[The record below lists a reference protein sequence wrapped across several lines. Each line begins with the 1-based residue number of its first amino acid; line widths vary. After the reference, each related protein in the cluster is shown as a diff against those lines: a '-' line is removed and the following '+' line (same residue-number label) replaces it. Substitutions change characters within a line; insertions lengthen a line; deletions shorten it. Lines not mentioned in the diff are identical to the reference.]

1 MNQKTIFVRA
11 SRESRHDER
20 MHDFFDRLQKRLH
33 PHSDLVAIARGVIL
47 AFAIQVT
54 GEGLDYLVR
63 VCLARWMGIAQYGI
77 YEYVLAWGLM
87 LAILAELGL
96 PTAMLRLVAQYRVQQ
111 QWGLLRGAVR
121 GSWAI
126 ALSLGII
133 LAGAVSGGLQ
143 LYGDRD
149 WIYTVPLSLGI
160 WMMPLLALVRLQSEI
175 ARALGRVALA
185 YLPWRVCWPLS
196 VTIAA
201 LVWFRAGHPLTAI
214 PAIGISI
221 AALAALTAI
230 QLILLW
236 RRIRTE
242 ADASTPTYA
251 PRLWLRLAFPL
262 LLTNGFLI
270 VLKQTDI
277 LCIGAWVS
285 PEAVGIYTAAAK
297 TAMWVAFVLQ
307 SVNIVVAPR
316 FAALYAQGNRQG
328 LQQLVATVAHWIFW
342 PSLAIAIA
350 LIAFATPVLQL
361 FGSEFATARWELSVL
376 AIGQLVNTSVGSVG
390 YLMMM
395 TGHQDRAAAVFGIA
409 ALANLVLNAI
419 AVPLFGTIGA
429 AVATA
434 LTLAWWN
441 LWLYRLVVRYLDV
454 YPSVVSTWLRRGR
467 SS

>member
-1 MNQKTIFVRA
+1 
-11 SRESRHDER
+11 
-20 MHDFFDRLQKRLH
+20 
-33 PHSDLVAIARGVIL
+33 
-47 AFAIQVT
+47 
-54 GEGLDYLVR
+54 
-63 VCLARWMGIAQYGI
+63 
-77 YEYVLAWGLM
+77 
-87 LAILAELGL
+87 
-96 PTAMLRLVAQYRVQQ
+96 
-111 QWGLLRGAVR
+111 
-121 GSWAI
+121 
-126 ALSLGII
+126 
-133 LAGAVSGGLQ
+133 
-143 LYGDRD
+143 
-149 WIYTVPLSLGI
+149 
-160 WMMPLLALVRLQSEI
+160 
-175 ARALGRVALA
+175 
-185 YLPWRVCWPLS
+185 
-196 VTIAA
+196 
-201 LVWFRAGHPLTAI
+201 
-214 PAIGISI
+214 
-221 AALAALTAI
+221 
-230 QLILLW
+230 
-236 RRIRTE
+236 
-242 ADASTPTYA
+242 
-251 PRLWLRLAFPL
+251 
-262 LLTNGFLI
+262 
-270 VLKQTDI
+270 
-277 LCIGAWVS
+277 
-285 PEAVGIYTAAAK
+285 
-297 TAMWVAFVLQ
+297 
-307 SVNIVVAPR
+307 VNIVVAPR